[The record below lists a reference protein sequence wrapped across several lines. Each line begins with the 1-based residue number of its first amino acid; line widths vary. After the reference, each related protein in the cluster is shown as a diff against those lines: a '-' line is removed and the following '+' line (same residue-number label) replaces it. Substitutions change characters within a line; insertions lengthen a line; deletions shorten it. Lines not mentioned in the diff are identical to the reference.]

1 MDFIDKV
8 KRLKEM
14 TKSPEVRS
22 LCEGFLNG
30 SSRKDAL
37 LEGLSNPNVQDENV
51 SFFLRESTNFHQEVK
66 NSEMEAS
73 KKAAQSLFESWNTK
87 TYNNSGTWVKNE
99 EDNSESISSLNE
111 SLSETNDKSA
121 AAFLAAE
128 SLKNMGVLESVSEL
142 LNSPI
147 AQHAQAK
154 IMLEN
159 YKNILVN
166 KRVPEYAVIENFVA
180 DLSKMSWDKKANS
193 ICQDLK
199 TICESYERE
208 IRVSKVIDSIK
219 NSGSRE
225 FYSDLYENLNS
236 WMISPSKSNGLLVN
250 QISKYS
256 FNPVVRDLINYL
268 NVNESK
274 NDSSRLSIPSVN
286 QNESYVTRVFS
297 PVANV
302 QNENFAFGID
312 GIIFEASEDGFRK
325 ISNKEAQRIY
335 GNSFINLLNVTSRP
349 DVKINESGIS
359 FSVGKKTFRIS
370 EGIGEEPFVY
380 MGSQKL
386 TFRNVNEMAKIV
398 SLEISS
404 ITGISNLSLV
414 NDIATVYE
422 NFHSIMELDFA
433 KSVVSKIYEG
443 LRVNL
448 MKWNGRIYLQRVNE
462 SMGENSVFPVT
473 SLQAVKMVKES
484 LRYDISEGLS
494 EFLDGELR
502 NKAILVNDR
511 EKILEN
517 IQKVEDQISKLER
530 EISNNPAIAK
540 APQILEAQKILSR
553 EVNVLR
559 NKWSTINE
567 EIEKLEYLDAET
579 ELFVT
584 EADKFNTGDYV
595 KIKESGETGKII
607 SVDGTSGEYTVL
619 TDAGRTENHRVDEIE
634 DLETALS
641 NAGKD
646 NEEYADDD
654 SEEMKE
660 SKNPLAKAPVKGAKS
675 KSKPQQPST
684 VAAPGNSNKKPMSKD
699 LKNIKAANYAEGVD
713 GQKPTDFEVQGYEI
727 GYNLDESNDK
737 EDQSNSTFAEA
748 PGASKE
754 PKIYNEEA
762 LNHLAKAH
770 NFANAGAK
778 EKGVDFSIDD
788 LHGYRSIEEATK
800 GEVTK
805 ADPNLA
811 VAPTAPKGS
820 KVPAAKKEKSEMAVA
835 PSKLSGLIDF
845 GVSDEIGYNLDEAD
859 LQKKN

>member
-30 SSRKDAL
+30 SARKEIL
-37 LEGLSNPNVQDENV
+37 LEGLSNPDVQDENV

-73 KKAAQSLFESWNTK
+73 KKAAQSLLESWNTK
-87 TYNNSGTWVKNE
+87 TYSNAGTWVT
-99 EDNSESISSLNE
+99 SEKESDDSIKSLNE
-111 SLSETNDKSA
+111 SLTETGDKSA
-121 AAFLAAE
+121 AAFVAAE
-128 SLKNMGVLESVSEL
+128 SLKRMGVLESVTEL
-142 LNSPI
+142 LSSPI

-180 DLSKMSWDKKANS
+180 DLSRMTWDKKANS
-193 ICQDLK
+193 VCEDLK
-199 TICESYERE
+199 KICESYERE

-219 NSGSRE
+219 SSGSRD
-225 FYSDLYENLNS
+225 FYSELYETLNN
-236 WMISPSKSNGLLVN
+236 WMLSDSKSNGLLVN

-256 FNPVVRDLINYL
+256 FNPVVRDLVNYL

-274 NDSSRLSIPSVN
+274 NDSSRLAIPEMN

-297 PVANV
+297 PVANES
-302 QNENFAFGID
+302 NESFAFAID
-312 GIIFEASEDGFRK
+312 GNIFEASDEEFRK
-325 ISNKEAQRIY
+325 ISVKEAQKKY
-335 GNSFINLLNVTSRP
+335 GNSFLNMLSITSRP
-349 DVKINESGIS
+349 DVKINESGVT
-359 FSVGKKTFRIS
+359 FVVGKKTFRIS

-380 MGSQKL
+380 MGNQKL

-398 SLEISS
+398 GLEISS

-414 NDIATVYE
+414 NDIASVYE

-433 KSVVSKIYEG
+433 KSIISKIYEG

-473 SLQAVKMVKES
+473 SIQAVKMVKES

-517 IQKVEDQISKLER
+517 IQKVEDQINRLET

-579 ELFVT
+579 KLFVT

-619 TDAGRTENHRVDEIE
+619 TDSGRTENHKIDEIQ

-641 NAGKD
+641 SAGKD
-646 NEEYADDD
+646 NEKYADDD
-654 SEEMKE
+654 SEEVKE
-660 SKNPLAKAPVKGAKS
+660 GKNPFAKAPSKGS
-675 KSKPQQPST
+675 KTKLKPQQPST
-684 VAAPGNSNKKPMSKD
+684 VSAPSSNNDKPMGKD
-699 LKNIKAANYAEGVD
+699 LKNPKAANYAEGVK
-713 GQKPTDFEVQGYEI
+713 GQKPTDFDVDGYEI
-727 GYNLDESNDK
+727 GYNLDENKQKSEEGND
-737 EDQSNSTFAEA
+737 TFAEA
-748 PGASKE
+748 PGASDSPRVHSK
-754 PKIYNEEA
+754 EA
-762 LNHLAKAH
+762 LEGFAKAH
-770 NFANAGAK
+770 NFSNAA
-778 EKGVDFSIDD
+778 EKQESVDFSIDD
-788 LHGYRSIEEATK
+788 LHGYRTIQEATK

-811 VAPTAPKGS
+811 VAPTAAKGS
-820 KVPAAKKEKSEMAVA
+820 KVPAAKKEKGDLAVA
-835 PSKLSGLIDF
+835 PSKLSNLIDF
-845 GVSDEIGYNLDEAD
+845 GVNDEIGYNLDEAD
-859 LQKKN
+859 LQKKS

>member
-30 SSRKDAL
+30 SSGKEIL
-37 LEGLSNPNVQDENV
+37 LEGLSNPSVQDENA
-51 SFFLRESTNFHQEVK
+51 SFFLRESTNLHQEIK

-73 KKAAQSLFESWNTK
+73 KKAAQSLLESWNTK
-87 TYNNSGTWVKNE
+87 TYNNSGTWVSPKE
-99 EDNSESISSLNE
+99 ERDSSIKSLNE
-111 SLSETNDKSA
+111 SLSETGDKSA
-121 AAFLAAE
+121 AAFVAAE
-128 SLKNMGVLESVSEL
+128 SLKNMGVLESVVEL
-142 LNSPI
+142 LGSPI

-166 KRVPEYAVIENFVA
+166 KRVPEYAVIENFVS
-180 DLSKMSWDKKANS
+180 DLSRMSWDKKANS
-193 ICQDLK
+193 VCDDLK
-199 TICESYERE
+199 KICESYERE
-208 IRVSKVIDSIK
+208 IRISKVIDSIK
-219 NSGSRE
+219 NSGSRD
-225 FYSDLYENLNS
+225 FYSELYESLNN
-236 WMISPSKSNGLLVN
+236 WMLSDSKSNGLLVN

-256 FNPVVRDLINYL
+256 FNPVVRDLVNYL

-274 NDSSRLSIPSVN
+274 KDSSRLAIPEMN

-297 PVANV
+297 PVANDM
-302 QNENFAFGID
+302 NESFAFAID
-312 GIIFEASEDGFRK
+312 SNIFEASEDGFIK
-325 ISNKEAQRIY
+325 ISVKDAQRKY
-335 GNSFINLLNVTSRP
+335 GNSFLNMLSITSRP
-349 DVKINESGIS
+349 DVKINESGVT
-359 FSVGKKTFRIS
+359 FSVGKKSFRIS

-380 MGSQKL
+380 MGNQKL

-398 SLEISS
+398 GLEISS

-433 KSVVSKIYEG
+433 KSIVSKIYEG

-473 SLQAVKMVKES
+473 SIQAVKMVKES

-517 IQKVEDQISKLER
+517 IQKVEDQITRLER
-530 EISNNPAIAK
+530 EIYNNPTLAK
-540 APQILEAQKILSR
+540 APQILEAKKILSR

-619 TDAGRTENHRVDEIE
+619 TDSGRTENHRVDEIQ

-641 NAGKD
+641 SAGKD

-654 SEEMKE
+654 AEEVKE
-660 SKNPLAKAPVKGAKS
+660 GKNPFSKAPTKGS
-675 KSKPQQPST
+675 KTKMKPQQPST
-684 VAAPGNSNKKPMSKD
+684 VSAPGNNNKKPMGKD
-699 LKNIKAANYAEGVD
+699 LKNPKSANYAEGVK
-713 GQKPTDFEVQGYEI
+713 GEKPTDFDVNGYEI
-727 GYNLDESNDK
+727 GYNLDEDNQNGEQSND
-737 EDQSNSTFAEA
+737 TFSQA
-748 PGASKE
+748 PGASDSPRLHSKE
-754 PKIYNEEA
+754 GLEQF
-762 LNHLAKAH
+762 AKAH
-770 NFANAGAK
+770 NFAKAGDKK
-778 EKGVDFSIDD
+778 ENIDFSIDD

-811 VAPTAPKGS
+811 VAPTSAKGS
-820 KVPAAKKEKSEMAVA
+820 KVPSAKKEKNDLAVA
-835 PSKLSGLIDF
+835 PSKLSDFVDF

-859 LQKKN
+859 LQKKS